1 MGCLFGKTPPLVMT
15 SALTDLQDK
24 FMLSQGEMRKL
35 WSLFHKADYDQNS
48 TVSVVEIFRL
58 IKEKPDSV
66 IAPYLIEYISDLEKE
81 EGERLT
87 FEQFTRSV
95 AKYCLLT
102 PTQLLQCK
110 SHLVVFQCIDE
121 NRNGVVTKEE
131 IMLFLRAERDGKMI
145 FPDNYIKA
153 IELFETNRSD
163 AIDWS
168 KVHTEEFVRL
178 VKEVPYLSF
187 PAFRLQ
193 ETLRLYTL
201 GSRTWGAVE
210 RRLRKRQ
217 GEAKEKDAA
226 AKKRM
231 DLLQEQVWKFQSKLE
246 SNRQNDSAR
255 SFVVKKTKT
264 QGRRVKRSATIH
276 VI

>member
-1 MGCLFGKTPPLVMT
+1 MGCLIGKTPALVRT
-15 SALTDLQDK
+15 SALADLQDK
-24 FMLSQGEMRKL
+24 FMLKESELRKL
-35 WSLFHKADYDQNS
+35 WRLFHEADFDQNS

-102 PTQLLQCK
+102 PTQLLQCNP
-110 SHLVVFQCIDE
+110 HLVVFQCIDE

-163 AIDWS
+163 TIDWS
-168 KVHTEEFVRL
+168 KSYLEEFVRL

-201 GSRTWGAVE
+201 GARTWSAIE

-217 GEAKEKDAA
+217 REAKAKDEE
-226 AKKRM
+226 AKKRK

-246 SNRQNDSAR
+246 LNELNESAR
-255 SFVVKKTKT
+255 SFVVKKAKP